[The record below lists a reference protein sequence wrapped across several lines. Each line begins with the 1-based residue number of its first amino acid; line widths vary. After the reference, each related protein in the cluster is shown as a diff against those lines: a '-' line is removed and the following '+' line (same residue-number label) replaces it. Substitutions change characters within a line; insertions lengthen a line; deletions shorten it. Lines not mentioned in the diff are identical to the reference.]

1 MSKYSKG
8 DEEVTNYNLTPFVK
22 WAGGK
27 TQLLDAI
34 NALVPYEFDT
44 YHEPFLGGGATLL
57 SNQPKN
63 AIINDL
69 NYELMTAYNVI
80 KHDVSPLIKE
90 LKNMVKQHNTNDAKD
105 FYMTVR
111 EQDLTNLNDIEVAS
125 RFLYLNKTGFNGL
138 YRVNSQGK
146 FNVPFNKKETIKN
159 STVFSETN
167 LRKLSKYLNEND
179 VLVLNEDFNEA
190 LNKVKENDFVFVDS
204 PYDEAYSNYQ
214 KGGFH
219 EKEHREL
226 AERLIE
232 LDKKGVKW
240 LVTNHNTKL
249 IQSLY
254 KQYDFYEIPVN
265 RFINSDAQKRSNAT
279 NEVLILN
286 YKPNKRQIK
295 EFERV
300 KFYKQLKPTSFV
312 LKEYVK
318 WEKLQENVKEYE
330 LQLNDLNVLMASNE
344 IEFNDKF
351 ERLYSQRPESFDILP
366 LFISSRNKEIKY
378 WSSDG
383 EAKTYGFDKK
393 ETVYDFLI
401 ESGLRDNLFMNNRY
415 KNVLDYIL
423 GLEVGLS
430 SNDKK
435 NYTGTWMSNQIANML
450 KHYDITFRKEV
461 PYKEIINA
469 NRIKDKTFDFV
480 FTLDEITY
488 CIEVNFFNTSGSKIN
503 SESERFIELN
513 KELQNYEDIEF
524 IWVTDGI
531 GLRKNQTSINKAM
544 KTIENLYNLTTFDE
558 FLKKYNFRVPSTLII
573 FYFFRE

>member
-1 MSKYSKG
+1 MSDYKLS
-8 DEEVTNYNLTPFVK
+8 PFVK

-34 NALVPYEFDT
+34 NALIPYEFDT

-69 NYELMTAYNVI
+69 NYELMTTYSVI
-80 KHDVSPLIKE
+80 KHDVGPFIKE
-90 LKNMVKQHNTNDAKD
+90 LKNMVKKHNSNDAKD
-105 FYMTVR
+105 FYMAVR
-111 EQDLTNLNDIEVAS
+111 EQDLTNLNDVEIAS

-138 YRVNSQGK
+138 YRVNSKGK

-159 STVFSETN
+159 STVFSQTN
-167 LRKLSKYLNEND
+167 LRNLNKYLNEND
-179 VLVLNEDFNEA
+179 VLILNEDYNEA
-190 LNKVKENDFVFVDS
+190 LKRVSENDFVFVDS

-254 KQYDFYEIPVN
+254 RQFDFYEIPVN

-286 YKPNKRQIK
+286 YKPNKRQLK

-330 LQLNDLNVLMASNE
+330 LQLNDFNVLMASDD

-366 LFISSRNKEIKY
+366 LFISSRNKEMKY

-393 ETVYDFLI
+393 ETVFEFLI
-401 ESGLRDNLFMNNRY
+401 ESGLKDNLFMNNRY

-450 KHYDITFRKEV
+450 KQYDIAYRKEV
-461 PYKEIINA
+461 PYKEIIDA

-480 FTLDEITY
+480 FTVDGITY
-488 CIEVNFFNTSGSKIN
+488 CMEVNFFNTSGSKIN
-503 SESERFIELN
+503 SEAERFIELN

-524 IWVTDGI
+524 IWITDGV
-531 GLRKNQTSINKAM
+531 GLKKNETSINKAM
-544 KTIENLYNLTTFDE
+544 KSIENLYNLTTFDN
-558 FLKKYNFRVPSTLII
+558 FLKDL
-573 FYFFRE
+573 

>member
-1 MSKYSKG
+1 MSEYK
-8 DEEVTNYNLTPFVK
+8 LTPIVK

-34 NALVPYEFDT
+34 NALIPNDFAI

-69 NYELMTAYNVI
+69 NYELMTTYNVI
-80 KHDVSPLIKE
+80 KHDITPLIKE
-90 LKNMVKQHNTNDAKD
+90 LKDMIKQHNTNNAKD

-111 EQDLTNLNDIEVAS
+111 EQEILNLNDIEIAA

-146 FNVPFNKKETIKN
+146 FNVPFNKKDMIKN

-167 LRKLSKYLNEND
+167 LRNLNKYFNENNIII
-179 VLVLNEDFNEA
+179 LNEDFNEA
-190 LNKVKENDFVFVDS
+190 LKKVKENDFVFIDS
-204 PYDEAYSNYQ
+204 PYDEAYTSYQ

-219 EKEHREL
+219 EKEHKEL

-240 LVTNHNTKL
+240 IVTNHNTKL

-254 KQYDFYEIPVN
+254 NQFDFYEIPVN

-286 YKPNKRQIK
+286 YKPTKRQLK
-295 EFERV
+295 EFERA

-318 WEKLQENVKEYE
+318 WEKLQENVREYE
-330 LQLNDLNVLMASNE
+330 LQLNDLNVLMASD
-344 IEFNDKF
+344 EFEFKEKF
-351 ERLYSQRPESFDILP
+351 ERLYSQRAESFDILP
-366 LFISSRNKEIKY
+366 LFISSRNKQIEY

-383 EAKTYGFDKK
+383 EAKKYGFDKK
-393 ETVYDFLI
+393 ETVFDFLV
-401 ESGLRDNLFMNNRY
+401 ESGLRENLFMNNRY

-435 NYTGTWMSNQIANML
+435 NYTGTWMMNQIANLL
-450 KHYDITFRKEV
+450 KENDITFRKEV
-461 PYKEIINA
+461 PYKEIIDA

-480 FTLDEITY
+480 FNKDDVTY
-488 CIEVNFFNTSGSKIN
+488 CLEVNFFNTSGSKIN
-503 SESERFIELN
+503 SEAERFIELN

-531 GLRKNQTSINKAM
+531 GLKKNQTSINKAM
-544 KTIENLYNLTTFDE
+544 KSIGNLYNLTTFDE
-558 FLKKYNFRVPSTLII
+558 FLKEL
-573 FYFFRE
+573 

>member
-1 MSKYSKG
+1 MSEYKLS
-8 DEEVTNYNLTPFVK
+8 PIVK

-34 NALVPYEFDT
+34 NALIPNDFAI

-69 NYELMTAYNVI
+69 NYELMTTYNVI
-80 KHDVSPLIKE
+80 KHDITPLIKE
-90 LKNMVKQHNTNDAKD
+90 LKDMIKQHNTNNAKD

-111 EQDLTNLNDIEVAS
+111 EQEILNLNDIEIAA

-146 FNVPFNKKETIKN
+146 FNVPFNKKDMIKN

-167 LRKLSKYLNEND
+167 LRNLNKYFNENNIII
-179 VLVLNEDFNEA
+179 LNEDFNEA
-190 LNKVKENDFVFVDS
+190 LKKVKENDFVFIDS
-204 PYDEAYSNYQ
+204 PYDEAYTSYQ

-219 EKEHREL
+219 EKEHKEL

-240 LVTNHNTKL
+240 IVTNHNTKL

-254 KQYDFYEIPVN
+254 NQFDFYEIPVN

-286 YKPNKRQIK
+286 YKPTKRQLK
-295 EFERV
+295 EFERA

-318 WEKLQENVKEYE
+318 WEKLQENVREYE
-330 LQLNDLNVLMASNE
+330 LQLNDLNVLMASD
-344 IEFNDKF
+344 EFEFKEKF
-351 ERLYSQRPESFDILP
+351 ERLYSQRAESFDILP
-366 LFISSRNKEIKY
+366 LFISSRNKQIEY

-383 EAKTYGFDKK
+383 EAKKYGFDKK
-393 ETVYDFLI
+393 ETVFDFLV
-401 ESGLRDNLFMNNRY
+401 ESGLRENLFMNNRY

-435 NYTGTWMSNQIANML
+435 NYTGTWMMNQIANLL
-450 KHYDITFRKEV
+450 KENDITFRKEV
-461 PYKEIINA
+461 PYKEIIDA

-480 FTLDEITY
+480 FNKDDVTY
-488 CIEVNFFNTSGSKIN
+488 CLEVNFFNTSGSKIN
-503 SESERFIELN
+503 SEAERFIELN

-531 GLRKNQTSINKAM
+531 GLKKNQTSINKAM
-544 KTIENLYNLTTFDE
+544 KSIGNLYNLTTFDE
-558 FLKKYNFRVPSTLII
+558 FLKEL
-573 FYFFRE
+573 

>member
-1 MSKYSKG
+1 MSEYK
-8 DEEVTNYNLTPFVK
+8 LTPIVK

-34 NALVPYEFDT
+34 NALVPNDFAI

-69 NYELMTAYNVI
+69 NYELMTTYNVI
-80 KHDVSPLIKE
+80 KHDITPLIKE
-90 LKNMVKQHNTNDAKD
+90 LKDMIKQHNTNNAKD

-111 EQDLTNLNDIEVAS
+111 EQEILNLNDIEIAA

-146 FNVPFNKKETIKN
+146 FNVPFNKKDMIKN

-167 LRKLSKYLNEND
+167 LRNLNKYFNENNIII
-179 VLVLNEDFNEA
+179 LNEDFNEA
-190 LNKVKENDFVFVDS
+190 LKKVKENDFVFIDS
-204 PYDEAYSNYQ
+204 PYDEAYTSYQ

-219 EKEHREL
+219 EKEHKEL

-240 LVTNHNTKL
+240 IVTNHNTKL

-254 KQYDFYEIPVN
+254 NQFDFYEIPVN

-286 YKPNKRQIK
+286 YKPTKRQLK
-295 EFERV
+295 EFERA

-318 WEKLQENVKEYE
+318 WEKLQENVREYE
-330 LQLNDLNVLMASNE
+330 LQLNDLNVLMASD
-344 IEFNDKF
+344 EFEFKEKF
-351 ERLYSQRPESFDILP
+351 ERLYSQRAESFDILP
-366 LFISSRNKEIKY
+366 LFISSRNKQIEY

-383 EAKTYGFDKK
+383 EAKKYGFDKK
-393 ETVYDFLI
+393 ETVFDFLV
-401 ESGLRDNLFMNNRY
+401 ESGLRENLFMNNRY

-435 NYTGTWMSNQIANML
+435 NYTGTWMMNQIANLL
-450 KHYDITFRKEV
+450 KENDITFRKEV
-461 PYKEIINA
+461 PYKEIIDA

-480 FTLDEITY
+480 FNKDDVTY
-488 CIEVNFFNTSGSKIN
+488 CLEVNFFNTSGSKIN
-503 SESERFIELN
+503 SEAERFIELN

-531 GLRKNQTSINKAM
+531 GLKKNQTSINKAM
-544 KTIENLYNLTTFDE
+544 KSIGNLYNLTTFDE
-558 FLKKYNFRVPSTLII
+558 FLKEL
-573 FYFFRE
+573 

>member
-1 MSKYSKG
+1 MSEYKLS
-8 DEEVTNYNLTPFVK
+8 PIVK

-34 NALVPYEFDT
+34 NALIPNDFAI

-69 NYELMTAYNVI
+69 NYELMTTYNVI
-80 KHDVSPLIKE
+80 KHDITPLIKE
-90 LKNMVKQHNTNDAKD
+90 LKDMIKQHNTNNAKD

-111 EQDLTNLNDIEVAS
+111 EQEILNLNDIEIAA

-146 FNVPFNKKETIKN
+146 FNVPFNKKDMIKN

-167 LRKLSKYLNEND
+167 LRNLNKYFNENNIII
-179 VLVLNEDFNEA
+179 LNEDFNEA
-190 LNKVKENDFVFVDS
+190 LKKVKENDFVFIDS
-204 PYDEAYSNYQ
+204 PYDEAYTSYQ

-219 EKEHREL
+219 EKEHKEL

-240 LVTNHNTKL
+240 IVTNHNTKL

-254 KQYDFYEIPVN
+254 NQFDFYEIPVN

-286 YKPNKRQIK
+286 YKPTKRQLK
-295 EFERV
+295 EFERA

-318 WEKLQENVKEYE
+318 WEKLQENVREYE
-330 LQLNDLNVLMASNE
+330 LQLNDLNVLMASD
-344 IEFNDKF
+344 EFEFKEKF
-351 ERLYSQRPESFDILP
+351 ERLYSQRAESFDILP
-366 LFISSRNKEIKY
+366 LFISSRNKQIEY

-383 EAKTYGFDKK
+383 EAKKYGFDKK
-393 ETVYDFLI
+393 ETVFDFLV
-401 ESGLRDNLFMNNRY
+401 ESGLRENLFMNNRY
-415 KNVLDYIL
+415 KNVLDYIS

-435 NYTGTWMSNQIANML
+435 NYTGTWMMNQIANLL
-450 KHYDITFRKEV
+450 KENDITFRKEV
-461 PYKEIINA
+461 PYKEIIDA

-480 FTLDEITY
+480 FNKDDVTY
-488 CIEVNFFNTSGSKIN
+488 CLEVNFFNTSGSKIN
-503 SESERFIELN
+503 SEAERFIELN

-531 GLRKNQTSINKAM
+531 GLKKNQTSINKAM
-544 KTIENLYNLTTFDE
+544 KSIGNLYNLTTFDE
-558 FLKKYNFRVPSTLII
+558 FLKEL
-573 FYFFRE
+573 

>member
-558 FLKKYNFRVPSTLII
+558 FLKKI
-573 FYFFRE
+573 

>member
-1 MSKYSKG
+1 MMSEYKLS
-8 DEEVTNYNLTPFVK
+8 PIVK

-34 NALVPYEFDT
+34 NALIPNDFAT

-69 NYELMTAYNVI
+69 NYELMTTYNVI
-80 KHDVSPLIKE
+80 KHDITPLIKE
-90 LKNMVKQHNTNDAKD
+90 LKDMIKQHNTNNAKD

-111 EQDLTNLNDIEVAS
+111 EQEILNLNDIEIAA

-146 FNVPFNKKETIKN
+146 FNVPFNKKDMIKN

-167 LRKLSKYLNEND
+167 LRNLNKYFNENNIII
-179 VLVLNEDFNEA
+179 LNEDFNEA
-190 LNKVKENDFVFVDS
+190 LKKVKENDFVFIDS
-204 PYDEAYSNYQ
+204 PYDEAYTSYQ

-219 EKEHREL
+219 EKEHKEL

-240 LVTNHNTKL
+240 IVTNHNTKL

-254 KQYDFYEIPVN
+254 NQFDFYEIPVN

-286 YKPNKRQIK
+286 YKPTKRQLK
-295 EFERV
+295 EFERA

-318 WEKLQENVKEYE
+318 WEKLQENVREYE
-330 LQLNDLNVLMASNE
+330 LQLNDLNVLMASD
-344 IEFNDKF
+344 EFEFKEKF
-351 ERLYSQRPESFDILP
+351 ERLYSQRAESFDILP
-366 LFISSRNKEIKY
+366 LFISSRNKQIEY

-383 EAKTYGFDKK
+383 EAKKYGFDKK
-393 ETVYDFLI
+393 ETVFDFLV
-401 ESGLRDNLFMNNRY
+401 ESGLRENLFMNNRY

-435 NYTGTWMSNQIANML
+435 NYTGTWMMNQIANLL
-450 KHYDITFRKEV
+450 KENDITFRKEV
-461 PYKEIINA
+461 PYKEIIDA

-480 FTLDEITY
+480 FNKDDVTY
-488 CIEVNFFNTSGSKIN
+488 CLEVNFFNTSGSKIN
-503 SESERFIELN
+503 SEAERFIELN

-531 GLRKNQTSINKAM
+531 GLKKNQTSINKAM
-544 KTIENLYNLTTFDE
+544 KSIGNLYNLTTFDE
-558 FLKKYNFRVPSTLII
+558 FLKEL
-573 FYFFRE
+573 

>member
-544 KTIENLYNLTTFDE
+544 KTIENLYNLTTFDD
-558 FLKKYNFRVPSTLII
+558 FLKKI
-573 FYFFRE
+573 

>member
-1 MSKYSKG
+1 MMSDYKLS
-8 DEEVTNYNLTPFVK
+8 PIVK

-34 NALVPYEFDT
+34 NALVPNDFAI

-69 NYELMTAYNVI
+69 NYELMTTYNVI
-80 KHDVSPLIKE
+80 KHDITPLIKE
-90 LKNMVKQHNTNDAKD
+90 LKDMIKQHNTNNAKD

-111 EQDLTNLNDIEVAS
+111 EQEILNLNDIEIAA

-146 FNVPFNKKETIKN
+146 FNVPFNKKDMIKN

-167 LRKLSKYLNEND
+167 LRNLNKYFNENNIII
-179 VLVLNEDFNEA
+179 LNEDFNEA
-190 LNKVKENDFVFVDS
+190 LKKVKENDFVFIDS
-204 PYDEAYSNYQ
+204 PYDEAYTSYQ

-219 EKEHREL
+219 EKEHKEL

-240 LVTNHNTKL
+240 IVTNHNTKL
-249 IQSLY
+249 IQFLY
-254 KQYDFYEIPVN
+254 NQFDFYEIPVN

-286 YKPNKRQIK
+286 YKPTKRQLK
-295 EFERV
+295 EFERA

-318 WEKLQENVKEYE
+318 WEKLQENVREYE
-330 LQLNDLNVLMASNE
+330 LQLNDLNVLMASD
-344 IEFNDKF
+344 EFEFKEKF
-351 ERLYSQRPESFDILP
+351 ERLYSQRAESFDILP
-366 LFISSRNKEIKY
+366 LFISSRNKQIEY

-383 EAKTYGFDKK
+383 EAKKYGFDKK
-393 ETVYDFLI
+393 ETVFDFLV
-401 ESGLRDNLFMNNRY
+401 ESGLRENLFMNNRY

-435 NYTGTWMSNQIANML
+435 NYTGTWMMNQIANLL
-450 KHYDITFRKEV
+450 KENDITFRKEV
-461 PYKEIINA
+461 PYKEIIDA

-480 FTLDEITY
+480 FNKDDVTY
-488 CIEVNFFNTSGSKIN
+488 CLEVNFFNTSGSKIN

-531 GLRKNQTSINKAM
+531 GLKKNQTSINKAM
-544 KTIENLYNLTTFDE
+544 KSIRNLYNLTTFDE
-558 FLKKYNFRVPSTLII
+558 FLKEL
-573 FYFFRE
+573 

>member
-1 MSKYSKG
+1 MMSEYKLS
-8 DEEVTNYNLTPFVK
+8 PIVK

-34 NALVPYEFDT
+34 NALIPNDFAI

-69 NYELMTAYNVI
+69 NYELMTTYNVI
-80 KHDVSPLIKE
+80 KHDITPLIKE
-90 LKNMVKQHNTNDAKD
+90 LKDMIKQHNTNNAKD

-111 EQDLTNLNDIEVAS
+111 EQEILNLNDIEIAA

-146 FNVPFNKKETIKN
+146 FNVPFNKKDMIKN

-167 LRKLSKYLNEND
+167 LRNLNKYFNENNIII
-179 VLVLNEDFNEA
+179 LNEDFNEA
-190 LNKVKENDFVFVDS
+190 LKKVKENDFVFIDS
-204 PYDEAYSNYQ
+204 PYDEAYTSYQ

-219 EKEHREL
+219 EKEHKEL

-240 LVTNHNTKL
+240 IVTNHNTKL

-254 KQYDFYEIPVN
+254 NQFDFYEIPVN

-286 YKPNKRQIK
+286 YKPTKRQLK
-295 EFERV
+295 EFERA

-318 WEKLQENVKEYE
+318 WEKLQENVREYE
-330 LQLNDLNVLMASNE
+330 LQLNDLNVLMASD
-344 IEFNDKF
+344 EFEFKEKF
-351 ERLYSQRPESFDILP
+351 ERLYSQRAESFDILP
-366 LFISSRNKEIKY
+366 LFISSRNKQIEY

-383 EAKTYGFDKK
+383 EAKKYGFDKK
-393 ETVYDFLI
+393 ETVFDFLV
-401 ESGLRDNLFMNNRY
+401 ESGLRENLFMNNRY

-435 NYTGTWMSNQIANML
+435 NYTGTWMMNQIANLL
-450 KHYDITFRKEV
+450 KENDITFRKEV
-461 PYKEIINA
+461 PYKEIIDA

-480 FTLDEITY
+480 FNKDDVTY
-488 CIEVNFFNTSGSKIN
+488 CLEVNFFNTSGSKIY
-503 SESERFIELN
+503 SEAERFIELN

-531 GLRKNQTSINKAM
+531 GLKKNQTSINKAM
-544 KTIENLYNLTTFDE
+544 KSIGNLYNLTTFDE
-558 FLKKYNFRVPSTLII
+558 FLKEL
-573 FYFFRE
+573 

>member
-1 MSKYSKG
+1 ME
-8 DEEVTNYNLTPFVK
+8 DYNLAPFVK

-34 NALVPYEFDT
+34 NALIPYEFDT

-69 NYELMTAYNVI
+69 NSELITTYNVI
-80 KHDVSPLIKE
+80 KCDIGPLIKE
-90 LKNMVKQHNTNDAKD
+90 LKNMVKKHNSNNAKE
-105 FYMTVR
+105 FYMKVR
-111 EQDLTNLNDIEVAS
+111 EQELTNLNDLEIAA
-125 RFLYLNKTGFNGL
+125 RFIYLNKTGFNGL

-146 FNVPFNKKETIKN
+146 FNVPFNKKENIKN
-159 STVFSETN
+159 TTLFSETK
-167 LRKLSKYLNEND
+167 LRNLSKYLNEND
-179 VLVLNEDFNEA
+179 VSILNEDYNKA
-190 LNKVKENDFVFVDS
+190 LDKVNENDFVFVDS

-214 KGGFH
+214 KDGFH
-219 EKEHREL
+219 EKEHKEL
-226 AERLIE
+226 ADRLIE

-240 LVTNHNTKL
+240 IVTNHNTKL

-265 RFINSDAQKRSNAT
+265 RFINSDAQKRSNAA

-295 EFERV
+295 KFKRV

-344 IEFNDKF
+344 IEFKDKF

-450 KHYDITFRKEV
+450 KNYDIAFRKEV
-461 PYKEIINA
+461 PYKEIIDA

-503 SESERFIELN
+503 SEADRFIDLN
-513 KELQNYEDIEF
+513 KEFQNYEDIEF

-531 GLRKNQTSINKAM
+531 GLRKNQPSINKAM
-544 KTIENLYNLTTFDE
+544 KAIENLYNLTTFDE
-558 FLKKYNFRVPSTLII
+558 FLKEL
-573 FYFFRE
+573 

>member
-1 MSKYSKG
+1 MSDYKLS
-8 DEEVTNYNLTPFVK
+8 PIVK

-34 NALVPYEFDT
+34 NALVPNDFAI

-69 NYELMTAYNVI
+69 NYELMTTYNVI
-80 KHDVSPLIKE
+80 KHDITPLIKE
-90 LKNMVKQHNTNDAKD
+90 LKDMIKQHNTNNAKD

-111 EQDLTNLNDIEVAS
+111 EQEILNLNDIEIAA

-146 FNVPFNKKETIKN
+146 FNVPFNKKDMIKN

-167 LRKLSKYLNEND
+167 LRNLNKYFNENNIII
-179 VLVLNEDFNEA
+179 LNEDFNEA
-190 LNKVKENDFVFVDS
+190 LKKVKENDFVFIDS
-204 PYDEAYSNYQ
+204 PYDEAYTSYQ

-219 EKEHREL
+219 EKEHKEL

-240 LVTNHNTKL
+240 IVTNHNTKL
-249 IQSLY
+249 IQFLY
-254 KQYDFYEIPVN
+254 NQFDFYEIPVN

-286 YKPNKRQIK
+286 YKPTKRQLK
-295 EFERV
+295 EFERA

-318 WEKLQENVKEYE
+318 WEKLQENVREYE
-330 LQLNDLNVLMASNE
+330 LQLNDLNVLMASD
-344 IEFNDKF
+344 EFEFKEKF
-351 ERLYSQRPESFDILP
+351 ERLYSQRAESFDILP
-366 LFISSRNKEIKY
+366 LFISSRNKQIEY

-383 EAKTYGFDKK
+383 EAKKYGFDKK
-393 ETVYDFLI
+393 ETVFDFLV
-401 ESGLRDNLFMNNRY
+401 ESGLRENLFMNNRY

-435 NYTGTWMSNQIANML
+435 NYTGTWMMNQIANLL
-450 KHYDITFRKEV
+450 KENDITFRKEV
-461 PYKEIINA
+461 PYKEIIDA

-480 FTLDEITY
+480 FNKDDVTY
-488 CIEVNFFNTSGSKIN
+488 CLEVNFFNTSGSKIN
-503 SESERFIELN
+503 SEAERFIELN

-531 GLRKNQTSINKAM
+531 GLKKNQTSINKAM
-544 KTIENLYNLTTFDE
+544 KSIRNLYNLTTFDE
-558 FLKKYNFRVPSTLII
+558 FLKEL
-573 FYFFRE
+573 

>member
-1 MSKYSKG
+1 M
-8 DEEVTNYNLTPFVK
+8 TNYNLTPFVK

-190 LNKVKENDFVFVDS
+190 LNKVKENDLVFVDS

-573 FYFFRE
+573 FLLF

>member
-1 MSKYSKG
+1 MSDYKLS
-8 DEEVTNYNLTPFVK
+8 PIVK

-34 NALVPYEFDT
+34 NALVPNDFAI

-69 NYELMTAYNVI
+69 NYELMTTYNVI
-80 KHDVSPLIKE
+80 KHDITPLIKE
-90 LKNMVKQHNTNDAKD
+90 LKDMIKQHNTNNAKD

-111 EQDLTNLNDIEVAS
+111 EQEILNLNDIEIAA

-146 FNVPFNKKETIKN
+146 FNVPFNKKDMIKN

-167 LRKLSKYLNEND
+167 LRNLNKYFNENNIII
-179 VLVLNEDFNEA
+179 LNEDFNEA
-190 LNKVKENDFVFVDS
+190 LKKVKENDFVFIDS
-204 PYDEAYSNYQ
+204 PYDEAYTSYQ

-219 EKEHREL
+219 EKEHKEL

-240 LVTNHNTKL
+240 IVTNHNTKL
-249 IQSLY
+249 IQFLY
-254 KQYDFYEIPVN
+254 NQFDFYEIPVN

-286 YKPNKRQIK
+286 YKPTKRQLK
-295 EFERV
+295 EFERA

-318 WEKLQENVKEYE
+318 WEKLQENVREYE
-330 LQLNDLNVLMASNE
+330 LQLNDLNVLMASD
-344 IEFNDKF
+344 EFEFKEKF
-351 ERLYSQRPESFDILP
+351 EHLYSQRAESFDILP
-366 LFISSRNKEIKY
+366 LFISSRNKQIEY

-383 EAKTYGFDKK
+383 EAKKYGFDKK
-393 ETVYDFLI
+393 ETVFDFLV
-401 ESGLRDNLFMNNRY
+401 ESGLRENLFMNNRY

-435 NYTGTWMSNQIANML
+435 NYTGTWMMNQIANLL
-450 KHYDITFRKEV
+450 KENDITFRKEV
-461 PYKEIINA
+461 PYKEIIDA

-480 FTLDEITY
+480 FNKDDVTY
-488 CIEVNFFNTSGSKIN
+488 CLEVNFFNTSGSKIN
-503 SESERFIELN
+503 SEAERFIELN

-531 GLRKNQTSINKAM
+531 GLKKNQTSINKAM
-544 KTIENLYNLTTFDE
+544 KSIRNLYNLTTFDE
-558 FLKKYNFRVPSTLII
+558 FLKEL
-573 FYFFRE
+573 

>member
-1 MSKYSKG
+1 MSEYKLS
-8 DEEVTNYNLTPFVK
+8 PIVK

-34 NALVPYEFDT
+34 NALIPNDFAI

-69 NYELMTAYNVI
+69 NYELMTTYNVI
-80 KHDVSPLIKE
+80 KHDITPLIKE
-90 LKNMVKQHNTNDAKD
+90 LKDMIKQHNTNNAKD

-111 EQDLTNLNDIEVAS
+111 EQEILNLNDIEIAA

-146 FNVPFNKKETIKN
+146 FNVPFNKKDMIKN

-167 LRKLSKYLNEND
+167 LRNLNKYFNENNIII
-179 VLVLNEDFNEA
+179 LNEDFNEA
-190 LNKVKENDFVFVDS
+190 LKKVKENDFVFIDS
-204 PYDEAYSNYQ
+204 PYDEAYTSYQ

-219 EKEHREL
+219 EKEHKEL

-240 LVTNHNTKL
+240 IVTNHNTKL

-254 KQYDFYEIPVN
+254 NQFDFYEIPVN

-286 YKPNKRQIK
+286 YKPTKRQLK
-295 EFERV
+295 EFERA

-318 WEKLQENVKEYE
+318 WEKLQENVREYE
-330 LQLNDLNVLMASNE
+330 LQLNDLNVLMASD
-344 IEFNDKF
+344 EFEFKEKF
-351 ERLYSQRPESFDILP
+351 ERLYSQRAESFDILP
-366 LFISSRNKEIKY
+366 LFISSRNKQIEY

-383 EAKTYGFDKK
+383 EAKKYGFDKK
-393 ETVYDFLI
+393 ETVFDFLV
-401 ESGLRDNLFMNNRY
+401 ESGLRENLFMNNRY

-435 NYTGTWMSNQIANML
+435 NYTGTWMMNQIASLL
-450 KHYDITFRKEV
+450 KENDITFRKEV
-461 PYKEIINA
+461 PYKEIIDA

-480 FTLDEITY
+480 FNKDDVTY
-488 CIEVNFFNTSGSKIN
+488 CLEVNFFNTSGSKIN
-503 SESERFIELN
+503 SEAERFIELN

-531 GLRKNQTSINKAM
+531 GLKKNQTSINKAM
-544 KTIENLYNLTTFDE
+544 KSIGNLYNLTTFDE
-558 FLKKYNFRVPSTLII
+558 FLKEL
-573 FYFFRE
+573 

>member
-1 MSKYSKG
+1 MSEYKLS
-8 DEEVTNYNLTPFVK
+8 PIVK

-34 NALVPYEFDT
+34 NALIPNDFAI

-69 NYELMTAYNVI
+69 NYELMTTYNVI
-80 KHDVSPLIKE
+80 KHDITPLIKE
-90 LKNMVKQHNTNDAKD
+90 LKDMIKQHNTNNAKD

-111 EQDLTNLNDIEVAS
+111 EQEILNLNDIEIAA

-146 FNVPFNKKETIKN
+146 FNVPFNKKDMIKN

-167 LRKLSKYLNEND
+167 LRNLNKYFNENNIII
-179 VLVLNEDFNEA
+179 LNEDFNEA
-190 LNKVKENDFVFVDS
+190 LKKVKENDFVFIDS
-204 PYDEAYSNYQ
+204 PYDEAYTSYQ

-219 EKEHREL
+219 EKEHKEL

-240 LVTNHNTKL
+240 IVTNHNTKL

-254 KQYDFYEIPVN
+254 NQFDFYETPVN

-286 YKPNKRQIK
+286 YKPTKRQLK
-295 EFERV
+295 EFERA

-318 WEKLQENVKEYE
+318 WEKLQENVREYE
-330 LQLNDLNVLMASNE
+330 LQLNDLNVLMASD
-344 IEFNDKF
+344 EFEFKEKF
-351 ERLYSQRPESFDILP
+351 ERLYSQRAESFDILP
-366 LFISSRNKEIKY
+366 LFISSRNKQIEY

-383 EAKTYGFDKK
+383 EAKKYGFDKK
-393 ETVYDFLI
+393 ETVFDFLV
-401 ESGLRDNLFMNNRY
+401 ESGLRENLFMNNRY

-435 NYTGTWMSNQIANML
+435 NYTGTWMMNQIANLL
-450 KHYDITFRKEV
+450 KENDITFRKEV
-461 PYKEIINA
+461 PYKEIIDA

-480 FTLDEITY
+480 FNKDDVTY
-488 CIEVNFFNTSGSKIN
+488 CLEVNFFNTSGSKIN
-503 SESERFIELN
+503 SEAERFIELN

-531 GLRKNQTSINKAM
+531 GLKKNQTSINKAM
-544 KTIENLYNLTTFDE
+544 KSIGNLYNLTTFDE
-558 FLKKYNFRVPSTLII
+558 FLKEL
-573 FYFFRE
+573 

>member
-1 MSKYSKG
+1 MMSDYKLS
-8 DEEVTNYNLTPFVK
+8 PIVK

-34 NALVPYEFDT
+34 NALVPNDFAI

-69 NYELMTAYNVI
+69 NYELMTTYNVI
-80 KHDVSPLIKE
+80 KHDITPLIKE
-90 LKNMVKQHNTNDAKD
+90 LKDMIKQHNTNNAKD

-111 EQDLTNLNDIEVAS
+111 EQEILNLNDIEIAA

-146 FNVPFNKKETIKN
+146 FNVPFNKKDMIKN

-167 LRKLSKYLNEND
+167 LRNLNKYFNENNIII
-179 VLVLNEDFNEA
+179 LNEDFNEA
-190 LNKVKENDFVFVDS
+190 LKKVKENDFVFIDS
-204 PYDEAYSNYQ
+204 PYDEAYTSYQ

-219 EKEHREL
+219 EKEHKEL

-240 LVTNHNTKL
+240 IVTNHNTKL
-249 IQSLY
+249 IQFLY
-254 KQYDFYEIPVN
+254 NQFDFYEIPVN

-286 YKPNKRQIK
+286 YKPTKRQLK
-295 EFERV
+295 EFERA

-318 WEKLQENVKEYE
+318 WEKLQENVREYE
-330 LQLNDLNVLMASNE
+330 LQLNDLNALMASD
-344 IEFNDKF
+344 EFEFKEKF
-351 ERLYSQRPESFDILP
+351 ERLYSQRAESFDILP
-366 LFISSRNKEIKY
+366 LFISSRNKQIEY

-383 EAKTYGFDKK
+383 EAKKYGFDKK
-393 ETVYDFLI
+393 ETVFDFLV
-401 ESGLRDNLFMNNRY
+401 ESGLRENLFMNNRY

-435 NYTGTWMSNQIANML
+435 NYTGTWMMNQIANLL
-450 KHYDITFRKEV
+450 KENDITFRKEV
-461 PYKEIINA
+461 PYKEIIDA

-480 FTLDEITY
+480 FNKDDVTY
-488 CIEVNFFNTSGSKIN
+488 CLEVNFFNTSGSKIN
-503 SESERFIELN
+503 SEAERFIELN

-531 GLRKNQTSINKAM
+531 GLKKNQTSINKAM
-544 KTIENLYNLTTFDE
+544 KSIRNLYNLTTFDE
-558 FLKKYNFRVPSTLII
+558 FLKEL
-573 FYFFRE
+573 

>member
-1 MSKYSKG
+1 MSEYK
-8 DEEVTNYNLTPFVK
+8 LTPIVK

-34 NALVPYEFDT
+34 NALVPNDFAI

-69 NYELMTAYNVI
+69 NHELMTTYNVI
-80 KHDVSPLIKE
+80 KHDITPLIKE
-90 LKNMVKQHNTNDAKD
+90 LKDMIKQHNTNNAKD

-111 EQDLTNLNDIEVAS
+111 EQEILNLNDIEIAA

-146 FNVPFNKKETIKN
+146 FNVPFNKKDMIKN

-167 LRKLSKYLNEND
+167 LRNLNKYFNENNIII
-179 VLVLNEDFNEA
+179 LNEDFNEA
-190 LNKVKENDFVFVDS
+190 LKKVKENDFVFIDS
-204 PYDEAYSNYQ
+204 PYDEAYTSYQ

-219 EKEHREL
+219 EKEHKEL

-240 LVTNHNTKL
+240 IVTNHNTKL

-254 KQYDFYEIPVN
+254 NQFDFYEIPVN

-286 YKPNKRQIK
+286 YKPTKRQLK
-295 EFERV
+295 EFERA

-318 WEKLQENVKEYE
+318 WEKLQENVREYE
-330 LQLNDLNVLMASNE
+330 LQLNDLNVLMASD
-344 IEFNDKF
+344 EFEFKEKF
-351 ERLYSQRPESFDILP
+351 ERLYSQRAESFDILP
-366 LFISSRNKEIKY
+366 LFISSRNKQIEY

-383 EAKTYGFDKK
+383 EAKKYGFDKK
-393 ETVYDFLI
+393 ETVFDFLV
-401 ESGLRDNLFMNNRY
+401 ESGLRENLFMNNRY

-435 NYTGTWMSNQIANML
+435 NYTGTWMMNQIANLL
-450 KHYDITFRKEV
+450 KENDITFRKEV
-461 PYKEIINA
+461 PYKEIIDA

-480 FTLDEITY
+480 FNKDDVTY
-488 CIEVNFFNTSGSKIN
+488 CLEVNFFNTSGSKIN
-503 SESERFIELN
+503 SEAERFIELN

-531 GLRKNQTSINKAM
+531 GLKKNQTSINKAM
-544 KTIENLYNLTTFDE
+544 KSIGNLYNLTTFDE
-558 FLKKYNFRVPSTLII
+558 FLKEL
-573 FYFFRE
+573 

>member
-1 MSKYSKG
+1 MMSEYK
-8 DEEVTNYNLTPFVK
+8 LTPIVK

-34 NALVPYEFDT
+34 NALVPNDFAI

-69 NYELMTAYNVI
+69 NYELMTTYNVI
-80 KHDVSPLIKE
+80 KHDITPLIKE
-90 LKNMVKQHNTNDAKD
+90 LKDMIKQHNTNNAKD

-111 EQDLTNLNDIEVAS
+111 EQEILNLNDIEIAA

-146 FNVPFNKKETIKN
+146 FNVPFNKKDMIKN

-167 LRKLSKYLNEND
+167 LRNLNKYFNENNIII
-179 VLVLNEDFNEA
+179 LNEDFNEA
-190 LNKVKENDFVFVDS
+190 LKKVKENDFVFIDS
-204 PYDEAYSNYQ
+204 PYDEAYTSYQ

-219 EKEHREL
+219 EKEHKEL

-240 LVTNHNTKL
+240 IVTNHNTKL

-254 KQYDFYEIPVN
+254 NQFDFYEIPVN

-286 YKPNKRQIK
+286 YKPTKRQLK
-295 EFERV
+295 EFERA

-318 WEKLQENVKEYE
+318 WEKLQENVREYE
-330 LQLNDLNVLMASNE
+330 LQLNDLNVLMASD
-344 IEFNDKF
+344 EFEFKEKF
-351 ERLYSQRPESFDILP
+351 ERLYSQRAESFDILP
-366 LFISSRNKEIKY
+366 LFISSRNKQIEY

-383 EAKTYGFDKK
+383 EAKKYGFDKK
-393 ETVYDFLI
+393 ETVFDFLV
-401 ESGLRDNLFMNNRY
+401 ESGLRENLFMNNRY

-435 NYTGTWMSNQIANML
+435 NYTGTWMMNQIANLL
-450 KHYDITFRKEV
+450 KENDITFRKEV
-461 PYKEIINA
+461 PYKEIIDA

-480 FTLDEITY
+480 FNKDDVTY
-488 CIEVNFFNTSGSKIN
+488 CLEVNFFNTSGSKIN
-503 SESERFIELN
+503 SEAERFIELN

-531 GLRKNQTSINKAM
+531 GLKKNQTSINKAM
-544 KTIENLYNLTTFDE
+544 KSIGNLYNLTTFDE
-558 FLKKYNFRVPSTLII
+558 FLKEL
-573 FYFFRE
+573 

>member
-1 MSKYSKG
+1 MSDYKLS
-8 DEEVTNYNLTPFVK
+8 PIVK

-34 NALVPYEFDT
+34 NALVPNDFAI

-69 NYELMTAYNVI
+69 NYELMTTYNVI
-80 KHDVSPLIKE
+80 KHDITPLIKE
-90 LKNMVKQHNTNDAKD
+90 LKDMIKQHNTNNAKD

-111 EQDLTNLNDIEVAS
+111 EQEILNLNDIEIAA

-146 FNVPFNKKETIKN
+146 FNVPFNKKDMIKN

-167 LRKLSKYLNEND
+167 LRNLNKYFNENNIII
-179 VLVLNEDFNEA
+179 LNEDFNEA
-190 LNKVKENDFVFVDS
+190 LKKVKENDFVFIDS
-204 PYDEAYSNYQ
+204 PYDEAYTSYQ

-219 EKEHREL
+219 EKEHKEL

-232 LDKKGVKW
+232 LDKKGIKW
-240 LVTNHNTKL
+240 IVTNHNTKL
-249 IQSLY
+249 IQFLY
-254 KQYDFYEIPVN
+254 NQFDFYEIPVN

-286 YKPNKRQIK
+286 YKPTKRQLK
-295 EFERV
+295 EFERA

-318 WEKLQENVKEYE
+318 WEKLQENVREYE
-330 LQLNDLNVLMASNE
+330 LQLNDLNVLMASD
-344 IEFNDKF
+344 EFEFKEKF
-351 ERLYSQRPESFDILP
+351 ERLYSQRAESFDILP
-366 LFISSRNKEIKY
+366 LFISSRNKQIEY

-383 EAKTYGFDKK
+383 EAKKYGFDKK
-393 ETVYDFLI
+393 ETVFDFLV
-401 ESGLRDNLFMNNRY
+401 ESGLRENLFMNNRY

-435 NYTGTWMSNQIANML
+435 NYTGTWMMNQIANLL
-450 KHYDITFRKEV
+450 KENDITFRKEV
-461 PYKEIINA
+461 PYKEIIDA

-480 FTLDEITY
+480 FNKDDVTY
-488 CIEVNFFNTSGSKIN
+488 CLEVNFFNTSGSKIN
-503 SESERFIELN
+503 SEAERFIELN

-531 GLRKNQTSINKAM
+531 GLKKNQTSINKAM
-544 KTIENLYNLTTFDE
+544 KSIRNLYNLTTFDE
-558 FLKKYNFRVPSTLII
+558 FLKEL
-573 FYFFRE
+573 

>member
-1 MSKYSKG
+1 MMSDYKLS
-8 DEEVTNYNLTPFVK
+8 PIVK

-34 NALVPYEFDT
+34 NALVPNDFAI

-69 NYELMTAYNVI
+69 NYELMTTYNVI
-80 KHDVSPLIKE
+80 KHDITPLIKE
-90 LKNMVKQHNTNDAKD
+90 LKDMIKQHNTNNAKD

-111 EQDLTNLNDIEVAS
+111 EQEILNLNDIEIAA

-146 FNVPFNKKETIKN
+146 FNVPFNKKDMIKN

-167 LRKLSKYLNEND
+167 LRNLNKYFNENNIII
-179 VLVLNEDFNEA
+179 LNEDFNEA
-190 LNKVKENDFVFVDS
+190 LKKVKENDFVFIDS
-204 PYDEAYSNYQ
+204 PYDEAYTSYQ

-219 EKEHREL
+219 EKEHKEL

-240 LVTNHNTKL
+240 IVTNHNTKL
-249 IQSLY
+249 IQFLY
-254 KQYDFYEIPVN
+254 NQFDFYEIPVN

-286 YKPNKRQIK
+286 YKPTKRQLK
-295 EFERV
+295 EFERA

-318 WEKLQENVKEYE
+318 WEKLQENVREYE
-330 LQLNDLNVLMASNE
+330 LQLNDLNVLMASD
-344 IEFNDKF
+344 EFEFEEKF
-351 ERLYSQRPESFDILP
+351 ERLYSQRAESFDILP
-366 LFISSRNKEIKY
+366 LFISSRNKQIEY

-383 EAKTYGFDKK
+383 EAKKYGFDKK
-393 ETVYDFLI
+393 ETVFDFLV
-401 ESGLRDNLFMNNRY
+401 ESGLRENLFMNNRY

-435 NYTGTWMSNQIANML
+435 NYTGTWMMNQIANLL
-450 KHYDITFRKEV
+450 KENDITFRKEV
-461 PYKEIINA
+461 PYKEIIDA

-480 FTLDEITY
+480 FNKDDVTY
-488 CIEVNFFNTSGSKIN
+488 CLEVNFFNTSGSKIN
-503 SESERFIELN
+503 SEAERFIELN

-531 GLRKNQTSINKAM
+531 GLKKNQTSINKAM
-544 KTIENLYNLTTFDE
+544 KSIRNLYNLTTFDE
-558 FLKKYNFRVPSTLII
+558 FLKEL
-573 FYFFRE
+573 

>member
-1 MSKYSKG
+1 MSDYKLS
-8 DEEVTNYNLTPFVK
+8 PIVK

-34 NALVPYEFDT
+34 NALVPNDFAI

-69 NYELMTAYNVI
+69 NYELMTTYNVI
-80 KHDVSPLIKE
+80 KHDITPLIKE
-90 LKNMVKQHNTNDAKD
+90 LKDMIKQHNTNNAKD

-111 EQDLTNLNDIEVAS
+111 EQEILNLNDIEIAA

-146 FNVPFNKKETIKN
+146 FNVPFNKKDMIKN

-167 LRKLSKYLNEND
+167 LRNLNKYFNENNIII
-179 VLVLNEDFNEA
+179 LNEDFNEA
-190 LNKVKENDFVFVDS
+190 LKKVKENDFVFIDS
-204 PYDEAYSNYQ
+204 PYDEAYTSYQ

-219 EKEHREL
+219 EKEHKEL
-226 AERLIE
+226 AKRLIE

-240 LVTNHNTKL
+240 IVTNHNTKL
-249 IQSLY
+249 IQFLY
-254 KQYDFYEIPVN
+254 NQFDFYEIPVN

-286 YKPNKRQIK
+286 YKPTKRQLK
-295 EFERV
+295 EFERA

-318 WEKLQENVKEYE
+318 WEKLQENVREYE
-330 LQLNDLNVLMASNE
+330 LQLNDLNVLMASD
-344 IEFNDKF
+344 EFEFEEKF
-351 ERLYSQRPESFDILP
+351 ERLYSQRAESFDILP
-366 LFISSRNKEIKY
+366 LFISSRNKQIEY

-383 EAKTYGFDKK
+383 EAKKYGFDKK
-393 ETVYDFLI
+393 ETVFDFLV
-401 ESGLRDNLFMNNRY
+401 ESGLRENLFMNNRY

-435 NYTGTWMSNQIANML
+435 NYTGTWMMNQIANLL
-450 KHYDITFRKEV
+450 KENDITFRKEV
-461 PYKEIINA
+461 PYKEIIDA

-480 FTLDEITY
+480 FNKDDVTY
-488 CIEVNFFNTSGSKIN
+488 CLEVNFFNTSGSKIN
-503 SESERFIELN
+503 SEAERFIELN

-531 GLRKNQTSINKAM
+531 GLKKNQTSINKAM
-544 KTIENLYNLTTFDE
+544 KSIRNLYNLTTFDE
-558 FLKKYNFRVPSTLII
+558 FLKEL
-573 FYFFRE
+573 

>member
-1 MSKYSKG
+1 MSEYK
-8 DEEVTNYNLTPFVK
+8 LTPIVK

-34 NALVPYEFDT
+34 NALVPNDFAI

-69 NYELMTAYNVI
+69 NHELMTTYNVI
-80 KHDVSPLIKE
+80 KHDITPLIKE
-90 LKNMVKQHNTNDAKD
+90 LKDMIKQHNTNNAKD

-111 EQDLTNLNDIEVAS
+111 EQEILNLNDIEIAA

-146 FNVPFNKKETIKN
+146 FNVPFNKKDMIKN

-167 LRKLSKYLNEND
+167 LRNLNKYFNENNIII
-179 VLVLNEDFNEA
+179 LNEDFNEA
-190 LNKVKENDFVFVDS
+190 LKKVKENDFVFIDS
-204 PYDEAYSNYQ
+204 PYDEAYTSYQ

-219 EKEHREL
+219 EKEHKEL

-232 LDKKGVKW
+232 LDKQGVKW
-240 LVTNHNTKL
+240 IVTNHNTKL

-254 KQYDFYEIPVN
+254 NQFDFYEIPVN

-286 YKPNKRQIK
+286 YKPTKRQLK
-295 EFERV
+295 EFERA

-318 WEKLQENVKEYE
+318 WEKLQENVREYE
-330 LQLNDLNVLMASNE
+330 LQLNDLNVLMASD
-344 IEFNDKF
+344 EFEFKEKF
-351 ERLYSQRPESFDILP
+351 ERLYSQRAESFDILP
-366 LFISSRNKEIKY
+366 LFISSRNKQIEY

-383 EAKTYGFDKK
+383 EAKKYGFDKK
-393 ETVYDFLI
+393 ETVFDFLV
-401 ESGLRDNLFMNNRY
+401 ESGLRENLFMNNRY

-435 NYTGTWMSNQIANML
+435 NYTGTWMMNQIANLL
-450 KHYDITFRKEV
+450 KENDITFRKEV
-461 PYKEIINA
+461 PYKEIIDA

-480 FTLDEITY
+480 FNKDDVTY
-488 CIEVNFFNTSGSKIN
+488 CLEVNFFNTSGSKIN
-503 SESERFIELN
+503 SEAERFIELN

-531 GLRKNQTSINKAM
+531 GLKKNQTSINKAM
-544 KTIENLYNLTTFDE
+544 KAIENLYNLTTFDK
-558 FLKKYNFRVPSTLII
+558 FLKEL
-573 FYFFRE
+573 

>member
-1 MSKYSKG
+1 MYTIINKYLKG
-8 DEEVTNYNLTPFVK
+8 DEMMSDYKLSPIVK

-34 NALVPYEFDT
+34 NALVPNDFAI

-69 NYELMTAYNVI
+69 NYELMTTYNVI
-80 KHDVSPLIKE
+80 KHDITPLIKE
-90 LKNMVKQHNTNDAKD
+90 LKDMIKQHNTNNAKD

-111 EQDLTNLNDIEVAS
+111 EQEILNLNDIEIAA

-146 FNVPFNKKETIKN
+146 FNVPFNKKDMIKN

-167 LRKLSKYLNEND
+167 LRNLNKYFNENNIII
-179 VLVLNEDFNEA
+179 LNEDFNEA
-190 LNKVKENDFVFVDS
+190 LKKVKENDFVFIDS
-204 PYDEAYSNYQ
+204 PYDEAYTSYQ

-219 EKEHREL
+219 EKEHKEL

-240 LVTNHNTKL
+240 IVTNHKTKL
-249 IQSLY
+249 IQFLY
-254 KQYDFYEIPVN
+254 NQFDFYEIPVN

-286 YKPNKRQIK
+286 YKPTKRQLK
-295 EFERV
+295 EFERA

-318 WEKLQENVKEYE
+318 WEKLQENVREYE
-330 LQLNDLNVLMASNE
+330 LQLNDLNVLMASD
-344 IEFNDKF
+344 EFEFEEKF
-351 ERLYSQRPESFDILP
+351 ERLYSQRAESFDILP
-366 LFISSRNKEIKY
+366 LFISSRNKQIEY

-383 EAKTYGFDKK
+383 EAKKYGFDKK
-393 ETVYDFLI
+393 ETVFDFLV
-401 ESGLRDNLFMNNRY
+401 ESGLRENLFMNNRY

-435 NYTGTWMSNQIANML
+435 NYTGTWMMNQIANLL
-450 KHYDITFRKEV
+450 KENDITFRKEV
-461 PYKEIINA
+461 PYKEIIDA

-480 FTLDEITY
+480 FNKDDVTY
-488 CIEVNFFNTSGSKIN
+488 CLEVNFFNTSGSKIN
-503 SESERFIELN
+503 SEAERFIELN

-531 GLRKNQTSINKAM
+531 GLKKNQTSINKAM
-544 KTIENLYNLTTFDE
+544 KSIRNLYNLTTFDE
-558 FLKKYNFRVPSTLII
+558 FLKEL
-573 FYFFRE
+573 

>member
-1 MSKYSKG
+1 MMSDYKLS
-8 DEEVTNYNLTPFVK
+8 PIVK

-34 NALVPYEFDT
+34 NALVPNDFAI

-69 NYELMTAYNVI
+69 NYELMTTYNVI
-80 KHDVSPLIKE
+80 KHDITPLIKE
-90 LKNMVKQHNTNDAKD
+90 LKDMIKQHNTNNAKD

-111 EQDLTNLNDIEVAS
+111 EQEILNLNDIEIAA

-146 FNVPFNKKETIKN
+146 FNVPFNKKDMIKN

-167 LRKLSKYLNEND
+167 LRNLNKYFNENNIII
-179 VLVLNEDFNEA
+179 LNEDFNEA
-190 LNKVKENDFVFVDS
+190 LKKVKENDFVFIDS
-204 PYDEAYSNYQ
+204 PYDEAYTSYQ

-219 EKEHREL
+219 EKEHKEL

-232 LDKKGVKW
+232 LDQKGVKW
-240 LVTNHNTKL
+240 IVTNHNTKL
-249 IQSLY
+249 IQFLY
-254 KQYDFYEIPVN
+254 NQFDFYEIPVN

-286 YKPNKRQIK
+286 YKPTKRQLK
-295 EFERV
+295 EFERA

-318 WEKLQENVKEYE
+318 WEKLQENVREYE
-330 LQLNDLNVLMASNE
+330 LQLNDLNVLMASD
-344 IEFNDKF
+344 EFEFKEKF
-351 ERLYSQRPESFDILP
+351 ERLYSQRAESFDILP
-366 LFISSRNKEIKY
+366 LFISSRNKQIEY

-383 EAKTYGFDKK
+383 EAKKYGFDKK
-393 ETVYDFLI
+393 ETVFDFLV
-401 ESGLRDNLFMNNRY
+401 ESGLRENLFMNNRY

-435 NYTGTWMSNQIANML
+435 NYTGTWMMNQIANLL
-450 KHYDITFRKEV
+450 KENDITFRKEV
-461 PYKEIINA
+461 PYKEIIDA

-480 FTLDEITY
+480 FNKDDVTY
-488 CIEVNFFNTSGSKIN
+488 CLEVNFFNTSGSKIN
-503 SESERFIELN
+503 SEAERFIELN

-531 GLRKNQTSINKAM
+531 GLKKNQTSINKAM
-544 KTIENLYNLTTFDE
+544 KSIRNLYNLTTFDE
-558 FLKKYNFRVPSTLII
+558 FLKEL
-573 FYFFRE
+573 

>member
-1 MSKYSKG
+1 MSEYK
-8 DEEVTNYNLTPFVK
+8 LTPIVK

-34 NALVPYEFDT
+34 NALVPNDFAI

-69 NYELMTAYNVI
+69 NHELMTTYNVI
-80 KHDVSPLIKE
+80 KHDITPLIKE
-90 LKNMVKQHNTNDAKD
+90 LKDMIKQHNTNNAKD

-111 EQDLTNLNDIEVAS
+111 EQEILNLNDIEIAA

-146 FNVPFNKKETIKN
+146 FNVPFNKKDMIKN

-167 LRKLSKYLNEND
+167 LRNLNKYFNENNIII
-179 VLVLNEDFNEA
+179 LNEDFNEA
-190 LNKVKENDFVFVDS
+190 LKKVKENDFVFIDS
-204 PYDEAYSNYQ
+204 PYDEAYTSYQ

-219 EKEHREL
+219 EKEHKEL

-232 LDKKGVKW
+232 LDKQGVKW
-240 LVTNHNTKL
+240 IVTNHNTKL

-254 KQYDFYEIPVN
+254 NQFDFYEIPVN

-286 YKPNKRQIK
+286 YKPTKRQLK
-295 EFERV
+295 EFERA

-318 WEKLQENVKEYE
+318 WKKLQENVREYE
-330 LQLNDLNVLMASNE
+330 LQLNDLNVLMASD
-344 IEFNDKF
+344 EFEFKEKF
-351 ERLYSQRPESFDILP
+351 ERLYSQRAESFDILP
-366 LFISSRNKEIKY
+366 LFISSRNKQIEY

-383 EAKTYGFDKK
+383 EAKKYGFDKK
-393 ETVYDFLI
+393 ETVFDFLV
-401 ESGLRDNLFMNNRY
+401 ESGLRENLFMNNRY

-435 NYTGTWMSNQIANML
+435 NYTGTWMMNQIANLL
-450 KHYDITFRKEV
+450 KENDITFRKEV
-461 PYKEIINA
+461 PYKEIIDA

-480 FTLDEITY
+480 FNKDDVTY
-488 CIEVNFFNTSGSKIN
+488 CLEVNFFNTSGSKIN
-503 SESERFIELN
+503 SEAERFIELN

-531 GLRKNQTSINKAM
+531 GLKKNQTSINKAM
-544 KTIENLYNLTTFDE
+544 KAIENLYNLTTFDK
-558 FLKKYNFRVPSTLII
+558 FLKEL
-573 FYFFRE
+573 

>member
-1 MSKYSKG
+1 MMSEYK
-8 DEEVTNYNLTPFVK
+8 LTPIVK

-34 NALVPYEFDT
+34 NALVPNDFAI

-69 NYELMTAYNVI
+69 NHELMTTYNVI
-80 KHDVSPLIKE
+80 KHDITPLIKE
-90 LKNMVKQHNTNDAKD
+90 LKDMIKQHNTNNAKD

-111 EQDLTNLNDIEVAS
+111 EQEILNLNDIEIAA

-146 FNVPFNKKETIKN
+146 FNVPFNKKDMIKN

-167 LRKLSKYLNEND
+167 LRNLNKYFNENNIII
-179 VLVLNEDFNEA
+179 LNEDFNEA
-190 LNKVKENDFVFVDS
+190 LKKVKENDFVFIDS
-204 PYDEAYSNYQ
+204 PYDEAYTSYQ

-219 EKEHREL
+219 EKEHKEL

-240 LVTNHNTKL
+240 IVTNHNTKL

-254 KQYDFYEIPVN
+254 NQFDFYEIPVN

-286 YKPNKRQIK
+286 YKPTKRQLK
-295 EFERV
+295 EFERA

-318 WEKLQENVKEYE
+318 WEKLQENVREYE
-330 LQLNDLNVLMASNE
+330 LQLNDLNVLMASD
-344 IEFNDKF
+344 EFEFKEKF
-351 ERLYSQRPESFDILP
+351 ERLYSQRAESFDILP
-366 LFISSRNKEIKY
+366 LFISSRNKQIEY

-383 EAKTYGFDKK
+383 EAKKYGFDKK
-393 ETVYDFLI
+393 ETVFDFLV
-401 ESGLRDNLFMNNRY
+401 ESGLRENLFMNNRY

-435 NYTGTWMSNQIANML
+435 NYTGTWMMNQIANLL
-450 KHYDITFRKEV
+450 KENDITFRKEV
-461 PYKEIINA
+461 PYKEIIDA

-480 FTLDEITY
+480 FNKDDVTY
-488 CIEVNFFNTSGSKIN
+488 CLEVNFFNTSGSKIN
-503 SESERFIELN
+503 SEAERFIELN

-531 GLRKNQTSINKAM
+531 GLKKNQTSINKAM
-544 KTIENLYNLTTFDE
+544 KSIGNLYNLTTFDE
-558 FLKKYNFRVPSTLII
+558 FLKEL
-573 FYFFRE
+573 

>member
-1 MSKYSKG
+1 MMSEYK
-8 DEEVTNYNLTPFVK
+8 LTPIVK

-34 NALVPYEFDT
+34 NALVPNDFAI

-69 NYELMTAYNVI
+69 NHELMTTYNVI
-80 KHDVSPLIKE
+80 KHDITPLIKE
-90 LKNMVKQHNTNDAKD
+90 LKDMIKQHNTNNAKD

-111 EQDLTNLNDIEVAS
+111 EQEILNLNDIEIAA

-146 FNVPFNKKETIKN
+146 FNVPFNKKDMIKN

-167 LRKLSKYLNEND
+167 LRNLNKYFNENNIII
-179 VLVLNEDFNEA
+179 LNEDFNEA
-190 LNKVKENDFVFVDS
+190 LKKVKENDFVFIDS
-204 PYDEAYSNYQ
+204 PYDEAYTSYQ

-219 EKEHREL
+219 EKEHKEL

-232 LDKKGVKW
+232 LDKQGVKW
-240 LVTNHNTKL
+240 IVTNHNTKL

-254 KQYDFYEIPVN
+254 NQFDFYEIPVN

-286 YKPNKRQIK
+286 YKPTKRQLK
-295 EFERV
+295 EFERA

-318 WEKLQENVKEYE
+318 WKKLQENVREYE
-330 LQLNDLNVLMASNE
+330 LQLNDLNVLMASD
-344 IEFNDKF
+344 EFEFKEKF
-351 ERLYSQRPESFDILP
+351 ERLYSQRAESFDILP
-366 LFISSRNKEIKY
+366 LFISSRNKQIEY

-383 EAKTYGFDKK
+383 EAKKYGFDKK
-393 ETVYDFLI
+393 ETVFDFLV
-401 ESGLRDNLFMNNRY
+401 ESGLRENLFMNNRY

-435 NYTGTWMSNQIANML
+435 NYTGTWMMNQIANLL
-450 KHYDITFRKEV
+450 KENDITFRKEV
-461 PYKEIINA
+461 PYKEIIDA

-480 FTLDEITY
+480 FNKDDVTY
-488 CIEVNFFNTSGSKIN
+488 CLEVNFFNTSGSKIN
-503 SESERFIELN
+503 SEAERFIELN

-531 GLRKNQTSINKAM
+531 GLKKNQTSINKAM
-544 KTIENLYNLTTFDE
+544 KAIENLYNLTTFDK
-558 FLKKYNFRVPSTLII
+558 FLKEL
-573 FYFFRE
+573 

>member
-1 MSKYSKG
+1 MMSEYKLS
-8 DEEVTNYNLTPFVK
+8 PIVK

-34 NALVPYEFDT
+34 NALIPNDFAI

-69 NYELMTAYNVI
+69 NYELMTTYNVI
-80 KHDVSPLIKE
+80 KHDITPLIKE
-90 LKNMVKQHNTNDAKD
+90 LKDMIKQHNTNNAKD

-111 EQDLTNLNDIEVAS
+111 EQEILNLNDIEIAA

-146 FNVPFNKKETIKN
+146 FNVPFNKKDMIKN

-167 LRKLSKYLNEND
+167 LRNLNKYFNENNIII
-179 VLVLNEDFNEA
+179 LNEDFNEA
-190 LNKVKENDFVFVDS
+190 LKKVKENDFVFIDS
-204 PYDEAYSNYQ
+204 PYDEAYTSYQ

-219 EKEHREL
+219 EKEHKEL

-240 LVTNHNTKL
+240 IVTNHNTKL

-254 KQYDFYEIPVN
+254 NQFDFYEIPVN

-286 YKPNKRQIK
+286 YKPTKRQLK
-295 EFERV
+295 EFERA

-318 WEKLQENVKEYE
+318 WEKLQENVREYE
-330 LQLNDLNVLMASNE
+330 LQLNDLNVLMASD
-344 IEFNDKF
+344 EFEFKEKF
-351 ERLYSQRPESFDILP
+351 ERLYSQRAESFDILP
-366 LFISSRNKEIKY
+366 LFISSRNKKIEY

-383 EAKTYGFDKK
+383 EAKKYGFDKK
-393 ETVYDFLI
+393 ETVFDFLV
-401 ESGLRDNLFMNNRY
+401 ESGLRENLFMNNRY

-435 NYTGTWMSNQIANML
+435 NYTGTWMMNQIANLL
-450 KHYDITFRKEV
+450 KENDITFRKEV
-461 PYKEIINA
+461 PYKEIIDA

-480 FTLDEITY
+480 FNKDDVTY
-488 CIEVNFFNTSGSKIN
+488 CLEVNFFNTSGSKIN
-503 SESERFIELN
+503 SEAERFIELN

-531 GLRKNQTSINKAM
+531 GLKKNQTSINKAM
-544 KTIENLYNLTTFDE
+544 KSIGNLYNLTTFDE
-558 FLKKYNFRVPSTLII
+558 FLKEL
-573 FYFFRE
+573 

>member
-1 MSKYSKG
+1 M
-8 DEEVTNYNLTPFVK
+8 DDYNLVPFVK

-69 NYELMTAYNVI
+69 NYELMTTYNVI
-80 KHDVSPLIKE
+80 KHDVNPLIKE

-204 PYDEAYSNYQ
+204 PYDESYSNYQ

-295 EFERV
+295 EFERA

-330 LQLNDLNVLMASNE
+330 LQLNDLNVLMASDE

-393 ETVYDFLI
+393 ETVYEFLI

-435 NYTGTWMSNQIANML
+435 NYTGTWMTNQIANML
-450 KHYDITFRKEV
+450 KNYDIAFRKEV

-503 SESERFIELN
+503 SEAERFIELN

-524 IWVTDGI
+524 VWVTDGV

-544 KTIENLYNLTTFDE
+544 KAIDNLYNLTTFDK
-558 FLKKYNFRVPSTLII
+558 FLKEL
-573 FYFFRE
+573 YF

>member
-1 MSKYSKG
+1 MSEYK
-8 DEEVTNYNLTPFVK
+8 LTPIVK

-34 NALVPYEFDT
+34 NALVPNDFAI

-69 NYELMTAYNVI
+69 NHELMTTYNVI
-80 KHDVSPLIKE
+80 KHDMTPLIKE
-90 LKNMVKQHNTNDAKD
+90 LKDMIKQHNTNNAKD

-111 EQDLTNLNDIEVAS
+111 EQEILNLNDIEIAA

-146 FNVPFNKKETIKN
+146 FNVPFNKKDMIKN

-167 LRKLSKYLNEND
+167 LRNLNKYFNENNIII
-179 VLVLNEDFNEA
+179 LNEDFNEA
-190 LNKVKENDFVFVDS
+190 LKKVKENDFVFVDS
-204 PYDEAYSNYQ
+204 PYDEAYTSYQ

-219 EKEHREL
+219 EKEHKEL

-232 LDKKGVKW
+232 LDKQGVKW
-240 LVTNHNTKL
+240 IVTNHNTKL

-254 KQYDFYEIPVN
+254 NQFDFYEIPVN

-286 YKPNKRQIK
+286 YKPTKRQLK
-295 EFERV
+295 EFERA

-318 WEKLQENVKEYE
+318 WEKLQENVREYE
-330 LQLNDLNVLMASNE
+330 LQLNDLNVLMASD
-344 IEFNDKF
+344 EFEFKEKF
-351 ERLYSQRPESFDILP
+351 ERLYSQRAESFDILP
-366 LFISSRNKEIKY
+366 LFISSRNKQIEY

-383 EAKTYGFDKK
+383 EVKKYGFDKK
-393 ETVYDFLI
+393 ETVFDFLV
-401 ESGLRDNLFMNNRY
+401 ESGLRENLFMNNRY

-435 NYTGTWMSNQIANML
+435 NYTGTWMMNQIANLL
-450 KHYDITFRKEV
+450 KENDITFRKEV
-461 PYKEIINA
+461 PYKEIIDA

-480 FTLDEITY
+480 FNKDDVTY
-488 CIEVNFFNTSGSKIN
+488 CLEVNFFNTSGSKIN
-503 SESERFIELN
+503 SEAERFIELN

-531 GLRKNQTSINKAM
+531 GLKKNQTSINKAM
-544 KTIENLYNLTTFDE
+544 KAIENLYNLTTFE
-558 FLKKYNFRVPSTLII
+558 KFLKEL
-573 FYFFRE
+573 

>member
-1 MSKYSKG
+1 MSEYKLS
-8 DEEVTNYNLTPFVK
+8 PIVK

-34 NALVPYEFDT
+34 NALIPNDFAI

-69 NYELMTAYNVI
+69 NYELMTTYNVI
-80 KHDVSPLIKE
+80 KHDITPLIKE
-90 LKNMVKQHNTNDAKD
+90 LKDMIKQHNTNNAKD

-111 EQDLTNLNDIEVAS
+111 EQEILNLNDIEIAA

-146 FNVPFNKKETIKN
+146 FNVPFNKKDMIKN

-167 LRKLSKYLNEND
+167 LRNLNKYFNENNIII
-179 VLVLNEDFNEA
+179 LNEDFNEA
-190 LNKVKENDFVFVDS
+190 LKKVKENDFVFIDS
-204 PYDEAYSNYQ
+204 PYDEAYTSYQ

-219 EKEHREL
+219 EKEHKEL

-240 LVTNHNTKL
+240 IVTNHNTKL

-254 KQYDFYEIPVN
+254 NQFDFYEIPVN

-286 YKPNKRQIK
+286 YKPTKRQLK
-295 EFERV
+295 EFERA

-318 WEKLQENVKEYE
+318 WEKLQENVREYE
-330 LQLNDLNVLMASNE
+330 LQLNDLNVLMASD
-344 IEFNDKF
+344 EFEFKEKF
-351 ERLYSQRPESFDILP
+351 ERLYSQRAESFDILP
-366 LFISSRNKEIKY
+366 LFISSRNKQIEY

-383 EAKTYGFDKK
+383 EAKKYGFDKK
-393 ETVYDFLI
+393 ETVFDFLV
-401 ESGLRDNLFMNNRY
+401 ESGLRENLFMNNRY

-435 NYTGTWMSNQIANML
+435 NYTGTWMMNQIANLL
-450 KHYDITFRKEV
+450 KENDITFRKEV
-461 PYKEIINA
+461 PYKEIIDA

-480 FTLDEITY
+480 FNKNDVTY
-488 CIEVNFFNTSGSKIN
+488 CLEVNFFNTSGSKIN
-503 SESERFIELN
+503 SEAERFIELN

-531 GLRKNQTSINKAM
+531 GLKKNQTSINKAM
-544 KTIENLYNLTTFDE
+544 KSIGNLYNLTTFDE
-558 FLKKYNFRVPSTLII
+558 FLKEL
-573 FYFFRE
+573 

>member
-190 LNKVKENDFVFVDS
+190 LNKVKENDLVFVDS

-558 FLKKYNFRVPSTLII
+558 FLKKI
-573 FYFFRE
+573 

>member
-1 MSKYSKG
+1 MSDYKLS
-8 DEEVTNYNLTPFVK
+8 PIVK

-34 NALVPYEFDT
+34 NALVPNDFAI

-69 NYELMTAYNVI
+69 NYELMTTYNVI
-80 KHDVSPLIKE
+80 KHDITPLIKE
-90 LKNMVKQHNTNDAKD
+90 LKDMIKQHNTNNAKD

-111 EQDLTNLNDIEVAS
+111 EQEILNLNDIEIAA

-146 FNVPFNKKETIKN
+146 FNVPFNKKDMIKN

-167 LRKLSKYLNEND
+167 LRNLNKYFNENNIII
-179 VLVLNEDFNEA
+179 LNEDFNEA
-190 LNKVKENDFVFVDS
+190 LKKVKENDFVFIDS
-204 PYDEAYSNYQ
+204 PYDEAYTSYQ

-219 EKEHREL
+219 EKEHKEL

-240 LVTNHNTKL
+240 IVTNHNTKL
-249 IQSLY
+249 IQFLY
-254 KQYDFYEIPVN
+254 NLFDFYEIPVN

-286 YKPNKRQIK
+286 YKPTKRQLK
-295 EFERV
+295 EFERA

-318 WEKLQENVKEYE
+318 WEKLQENVREYE
-330 LQLNDLNVLMASNE
+330 LQLNDLNVLMASD
-344 IEFNDKF
+344 EFEFEEKF
-351 ERLYSQRPESFDILP
+351 ERLYSQRAESFDILP
-366 LFISSRNKEIKY
+366 LFISSRNKQIEY

-383 EAKTYGFDKK
+383 EAKKYGFDKK
-393 ETVYDFLI
+393 ETVFDFLV
-401 ESGLRDNLFMNNRY
+401 ESGLRENLFMNNRY

-435 NYTGTWMSNQIANML
+435 NYTGTWMMNQIANLL
-450 KHYDITFRKEV
+450 KENDITFRKEV
-461 PYKEIINA
+461 PYKEIIDA

-480 FTLDEITY
+480 FNKDDVTY
-488 CIEVNFFNTSGSKIN
+488 CLEVNFFNTSGSKIN
-503 SESERFIELN
+503 SEAERFIELN

-531 GLRKNQTSINKAM
+531 GLKKNQTSINKAM
-544 KTIENLYNLTTFDE
+544 KSIRNLYNLTTFDE
-558 FLKKYNFRVPSTLII
+558 FLKEL
-573 FYFFRE
+573 

>member
-1 MSKYSKG
+1 MMSDYKLS
-8 DEEVTNYNLTPFVK
+8 PIVK

-34 NALVPYEFDT
+34 NALVPNDFAI

-69 NYELMTAYNVI
+69 NYELMTTYNVI
-80 KHDVSPLIKE
+80 KHDITPLIKE
-90 LKNMVKQHNTNDAKD
+90 LKDMIKQHNTNNAKD

-111 EQDLTNLNDIEVAS
+111 EQEILNLNDIEIAA

-146 FNVPFNKKETIKN
+146 FNVPFNKKDMIKN

-167 LRKLSKYLNEND
+167 LRNLNKYFNENNIII
-179 VLVLNEDFNEA
+179 LNEDFNEA
-190 LNKVKENDFVFVDS
+190 LKKVKENDFVFIDS
-204 PYDEAYSNYQ
+204 PYDEAYTSYQ

-219 EKEHREL
+219 EKEHKEL

-240 LVTNHNTKL
+240 IVTNHNTKL
-249 IQSLY
+249 IQFLY
-254 KQYDFYEIPVN
+254 NQFDFYEIPVN

-286 YKPNKRQIK
+286 YKPTKRQLK
-295 EFERV
+295 EFERA

-318 WEKLQENVKEYE
+318 WEKLQENVREYE
-330 LQLNDLNVLMASNE
+330 LQLNDLNVLMASD
-344 IEFNDKF
+344 EFEFKEKF
-351 ERLYSQRPESFDILP
+351 ERLYSQRAESFDILP
-366 LFISSRNKEIKY
+366 LFISSRNKQIEY

-383 EAKTYGFDKK
+383 EAKKYGFDKK
-393 ETVYDFLI
+393 ETVFDFLV
-401 ESGLRDNLFMNNRY
+401 ESGLRENLFMNNRY

-435 NYTGTWMSNQIANML
+435 NYTGTWMMNQIANLL
-450 KHYDITFRKEV
+450 KENDITFRKEV
-461 PYKEIINA
+461 PYKEIIDA

-480 FTLDEITY
+480 FNKDDVTY
-488 CIEVNFFNTSGSKIN
+488 CLEVNFFNTSGSKIN
-503 SESERFIELN
+503 SEAERFIELN

-531 GLRKNQTSINKAM
+531 GLKKNQTSINKAM
-544 KTIENLYNLTTFDE
+544 KSIRNLYNLTTFDE
-558 FLKKYNFRVPSTLII
+558 FLKEL
-573 FYFFRE
+573 

>member
-1 MSKYSKG
+1 MMSDYKLS
-8 DEEVTNYNLTPFVK
+8 PIVK

-34 NALVPYEFDT
+34 NALVPNDFAI

-69 NYELMTAYNVI
+69 NYELMTTYNVI
-80 KHDVSPLIKE
+80 KHDITPLIKE
-90 LKNMVKQHNTNDAKD
+90 LKDMIKQHNTNNAKD

-111 EQDLTNLNDIEVAS
+111 EQEILNLNDIEIAA

-146 FNVPFNKKETIKN
+146 FNVPFNKKDMIKN

-167 LRKLSKYLNEND
+167 LRNLNKYFNENNIII
-179 VLVLNEDFNEA
+179 LNEDFNEA
-190 LNKVKENDFVFVDS
+190 LKKVKENDFVFIDS
-204 PYDEAYSNYQ
+204 PYDEAYTSYQ

-219 EKEHREL
+219 EKEHKEL

-240 LVTNHNTKL
+240 IVTNHKTKL
-249 IQSLY
+249 IQFLY
-254 KQYDFYEIPVN
+254 NQFDFYEIPVN

-286 YKPNKRQIK
+286 YKPTKRQLK
-295 EFERV
+295 EFERA

-318 WEKLQENVKEYE
+318 WEKLQENVREYE
-330 LQLNDLNVLMASNE
+330 LQLNDLNVLMASD
-344 IEFNDKF
+344 EFEFEEKF
-351 ERLYSQRPESFDILP
+351 ERLYSQRAESFDILP
-366 LFISSRNKEIKY
+366 LFISSRNKQIEY

-383 EAKTYGFDKK
+383 EAKKYGFDKK
-393 ETVYDFLI
+393 ETVFDFLV
-401 ESGLRDNLFMNNRY
+401 ESGLRENLFMNNRY

-435 NYTGTWMSNQIANML
+435 NYTGTWMMNQIANLL
-450 KHYDITFRKEV
+450 KENDITFRKEV
-461 PYKEIINA
+461 PYKEIIDA

-480 FTLDEITY
+480 FNKDDVTY
-488 CIEVNFFNTSGSKIN
+488 CLEVNFFNTSGSKIN
-503 SESERFIELN
+503 SEAERFIELN

-531 GLRKNQTSINKAM
+531 GLKKNQTSINKAM
-544 KTIENLYNLTTFDE
+544 KSIRNLYNLTTFDE
-558 FLKKYNFRVPSTLII
+558 FLKEL
-573 FYFFRE
+573 

>member
-1 MSKYSKG
+1 M
-8 DEEVTNYNLTPFVK
+8 TNYNLTPFVK

-544 KTIENLYNLTTFDE
+544 KTIENLYNLTTFDK

-573 FYFFRE
+573 FLPFLRRNRQNGNIYS

>member
-265 RFINSDAQKRSNAT
+265 RFINSDSQKRSNAT

-544 KTIENLYNLTTFDE
+544 KTIENLYNLTTFDK
-558 FLKKYNFRVPSTLII
+558 FLKKI
-573 FYFFRE
+573 